1 MITKVHELH
10 CGSFCPAHSHLY
22 FPTQKMTC
30 RCLLLETNIGL
41 VLCDTGLP
49 DFNQISALA
58 QKKLQLM
65 QTKYSTED
73 TCTHKIAELGFTTK
87 DIQHIF
93 LTHADIDHA
102 GALVHF
108 PQAQIHI
115 HESEAQYFNNIP
127 LRYSFRYFRETLP
140 SSTHLITH
148 RSFGEHWQGFQS
160 VYPIKELKDEVCLIP
175 LLGHSA
181 GHCGIGIYFQG
192 RWTIHCGDAFY
203 FIEDLAT
210 ELHKRSLASE
220 SLQTLSAFN
229 NEQRMQTIHQL
240 QQLKNNALDIKII
253 NSHDPR
259 LSFF

>member
-1 MITKVHELH
+1 MISKVHELN

-22 FPTQKMTC
+22 FPTEKMTC
-30 RCLLLETNIGL
+30 RCLLLETSAGL

-49 DFNQISALA
+49 SFSNLSSLA

-65 QTKYSTED
+65 QSQYTEKD
-73 TCTHKIAELGFTTK
+73 LCTHQILELGYKTS
-87 DIQHIF
+87 DIRHIF
-93 LTHADIDHA
+93 LTHTDIDHA
-102 GALVHF
+102 GAIVHF
-108 PQAQIHI
+108 PQAQVHL
-115 HESEAQYFNNIP
+115 HKAEAEYFRHIP

-140 SSTHLITH
+140 TNTHLNIH
-148 RSFGEHWQGFQS
+148 NSFGENWNGFQS
-160 VYPIKELKDEVCLIP
+160 VSPIKELSDEICLIP

-192 RWTIHCGDAFY
+192 QWTIHCGDAFY
-203 FIEDLAT
+203 FIEDLNPV
-210 ELHKRSLASE
+210 LHLRNIASE

-229 NEQRMQTIHQL
+229 NEQRIKTIHDIQK
-240 QQLKNNALDIKII
+240 LKKMAPKIKII

>member
-10 CGSFCPAHSHLY
+10 CGSFCPIHSHLY
-22 FPTQKMTC
+22 FPTENMTC
-30 RCLLLETNIGL
+30 RCLLLETSVGL

-49 DFNQISALA
+49 DLKNISSLA
-58 QKKLQLM
+58 QKKLQIM
-65 QTKYSTED
+65 QSKYTEQD
-73 TCTHKIAELGFTTK
+73 LCSHKIKELGFKST
-87 DIQHIF
+87 DIKHIF
-93 LTHADIDHA
+93 LTHVDVDHA
-102 GALVHF
+102 GAIIHF
-108 PQAQIHI
+108 PEAEVHVHQA
-115 HESEAQYFNNIP
+115 ESEYFQHIP

-140 SSTHLITH
+140 TNTHLNIH
-148 RSFGEHWQGFQS
+148 KNFGENWYGFNS
-160 VYPIKELKDEVCLIP
+160 VFPFKELKDEVCLIP

-203 FIEDLAT
+203 FIEDLSS
-210 ELHKRSLASE
+210 ELHLRNLASE

-229 NEQRMQTIHQL
+229 NDQRIKTIHDL
-240 QQLKNNALDIKII
+240 QRLKITSPEIRVI